1 RAGPS
6 SSCSS
11 VPSIVFGT
19 VQSYRLPGMIRRFT
33 DGEGEAAAELLAERH
48 ARHREAEPL
57 LPADVDFRAQIE
69 SEWAVD
75 GAGGVI
81 SSDGYL
87 FARPQ
92 PYGRGD
98 LTWMLTGIGGHAV
111 SGDAE
116 QARDLYTKAA
126 AVWTDAGHLRHGV
139 FVPSHDGALVDA
151 SLRVSLRAAPAP

>member
-1 RAGPS
+1 VVAGPWGGAIRAGDARLLPSTRRRSLARAGPS

-33 DGEGEAAAELLAERH
+33 DGDVEAAAELLAERH

-75 GAGGVI
+75 GARGGT
-81 SSDGYL
+81 SS
-87 FARPQ
+87 
-92 PYGRGD
+92 GRD
-98 LTWMLTGIGGHAV
+98 
-111 SGDAE
+111 
-116 QARDLYTKAA
+116 
-126 AVWTDAGHLRHGV
+126 HL
-139 FVPSHDGALVDA
+139 A
-151 SLRVSLRAAPAP
+151 

>member
-33 DGEGEAAAELLAERH
+33 DGDVEAAAELLAERH

-81 SSDGYL
+81 SSDGCP
-87 FARPQ
+87 FARP
-92 PYGRGD
+92 PPDRPRD
-98 LTWMLTGIGGHAV
+98 LAWVLTGLGGHPLAPP
-111 SGDAE
+111 
-116 QARDLYTKAA
+116 
-126 AVWTDAGHLRHGV
+126 AGEAG
-139 FVPSHDGALVDA
+139 
-151 SLRVSLRAAPAP
+151 APA